1 MIQNIK
7 PHDKS
12 WGYSQNTLCETAND
26 HLVVLISKPQFMGLF
41 SKYSL

>member
-7 PHDKS
+7 PRDKS
-12 WGYSQNTLCETAND
+12 WGCSQNTLCETANN